1 MKKAILVLTSVL
13 FAVLVLTCASTG
25 GGGGGGGGDRGGF
38 AGGWAWG
45 VFTDASSG
53 GSSTITL
60 IEDVEMIDGE
70 PQMTYTITGE
80 ITSQY
85 EYGYCG
91 WYARP
96 DDETL
101 EKLLTCKSFSFKVIA
116 DGAPYQAMFTTS
128 DIEDAC
134 YYRSTF
140 NTKKDQEQ
148 VISIKVGSL
157 QQPDDWGIKKKFS
170 QELADQ
176 VQWQTTNNGRPGTFS
191 LKIWDLRVHD

>member
-1 MKKAILVLTSVL
+1 MKKAILVLTCVL
-13 FAVLVLTCASTG
+13 FAALVLTCASTG
-25 GGGGGGGGDRGGF
+25 GGGGGDRGGYK
-38 AGGWAWG
+38 GGFAWG
-45 VFTDASSG
+45 AFNDASSG
-53 GSSTITL
+53 GSSQITL
-60 IEDVEMIDGE
+60 IEDVEMMGDE
-70 PQMTYTITGE
+70 PYATYKISGE

-101 EKLLTCKSFSFKVIA
+101 DKLATCKSFSFKVIG
-116 DGAPYQAMFTTS
+116 DGAAYQAMLTTS

-134 YYRSTF
+134 YFRTTF
-140 NTKKDQEQ
+140 NTKKDQEIT
-148 VISIKVGSL
+148 VTIRIGSL
-157 QQPDDWGIKKKFS
+157 QQPDDWGIKMKFN

-176 VQWQTTNNGRPGTFS
+176 VQWQTTNNGRPGAFN